1 MPTGS
6 TSTRSCLCADAWTGR
21 STMVLQQM
29 PLIILL
35 AFAAL
40 PLLELTVSIVV
51 GQRIGLWPTLG
62 LLVAAAIL
70 GGAVLHRQ
78 GIAVLSRGFIL
89 ERDGEPLVP
98 VIDGALI
105 VCAGILLAVPG
116 FVTDVVGLLLLIP
129 PVRRWVAIW
138 CATRVAADGEVHMRV
153 FRRGPTQTRAP
164 HTPSG
169 DGPVI
174 EGEFERLDEKPPKP
188 QWPKDR
194 RR

>member
-1 MPTGS
+1 
-6 TSTRSCLCADAWTGR
+6 
-21 STMVLQQM
+21 MVLQQM

-40 PLLELTVSIVV
+40 PLLELTVAIIV

-62 LLVAAAIL
+62 LLVAAALL

-78 GIAVLSRGFIL
+78 GIAVLSRGLIL

-105 VCAGILLAVPG
+105 VCAGILLVVPG
-116 FVTDVVGLLLLIP
+116 FVTDVIGLLLLIP
-129 PVRRWVAIW
+129 PVRRWVANW
-138 CATRVAADGEVHMRV
+138 AATRAVADGAIEMRV
-153 FRRGPTQTRAP
+153 FRRGRGPAQDSAP
-164 HTPSG
+164 HARPG

-174 EGEFERLDEKPPKP
+174 EGEFERIDETPPKP
-188 QWPKDR
+188 RRPNDR
-194 RR
+194 HG

>member
-1 MPTGS
+1 
-6 TSTRSCLCADAWTGR
+6 
-21 STMVLQQM
+21 MVLPM

-40 PLLELTVSIVV
+40 PLLELTVAIIV

-62 LLVAAAIL
+62 LLVAAGIA

-98 VIDGALI
+98 VVDGALI
-105 VCAGILLAVPG
+105 VCAGILLVVPG

-138 CATRVAADGEVHMRV
+138 CAARVAADGEVHMRV
-153 FRRGPTQTRAP
+153 FRRGRGPAP
-164 HTPSG
+164 NRGPHEPSG

-174 EGEFERLDEKPPKP
+174 EGEFERLDETPPKP